1 MAFSMDGIVIDRI
14 QYGIAEDFSGNV
26 LYTLTQLADAEIAIT
41 AESKEARDATGT
53 LIKKFYTGKSGTFT
67 ANNAILDFNI
77 LAAASGTAKQIA
89 SDTASFTAPGIKTI
103 ALKDA
108 GAEVTLPGVVDGT
121 VSVIGLAGNGSM
133 VKKYDLKTDET
144 EGFSL
149 TDEALT
155 LPTTGADDGVAQFVV
170 KYERTVTSGVKV
182 TNKADEFPGT
192 VKLLLKALAIDV
204 CTPDVVRS
212 VLIELPSFQVSPE
225 VNLSLTTDAQIA
237 YSGDLQVSY
246 CGTDGKVL
254 FNIYFVEEDVE
265 EE

>member
-41 AESKEARDATGT
+41 AESKEARDANGT

-77 LAAASGTAKQIA
+77 LAAASGTGKQVAGEGDAAFI
-89 SDTASFTAPGIKTI
+89 APGIKTI

-108 GAEVTLPGVVDGT
+108 GTALELPGVVEGS

-133 VKKYDLKTDET
+133 VKNYVLATDFQMA
-144 EGFSL
+144 EG
-149 TDEALT
+149 TLT
-155 LPTTGADDGVAQFVV
+155 LPTTGAEDGVAQFVV
-170 KYERTVTSGVKV
+170 KYERTVTSGLKV
-182 TNKADEFPGT
+182 VNKADEFPKT
-192 VKLLLKALAIDV
+192 IKLTLKALAIDV
-204 CTPDVVRS
+204 CSPDTVRS

-225 VNLSLTTDAQIA
+225 VNLSLATDATIS

-246 CGTDGKVL
+246 CDVNGKVL

-265 EE
+265 